1 MIKGS
6 RSSAAGE
13 ETSLSILERLG
24 DPELLGQMTVGQKLL
39 GAVVTAIIGMLVC
52 MVVLAIIM
60 LAIRI
65 MHALMSRKAAPAAE
79 APAVPA
85 APAKAQPEL
94 PDGQCGIAS
103 PCAGKVQ
110 TLNASEGAAVR
121 VGDVLLL
128 MEAGGSLFQ
137 FPAPAAG
144 TVMRL
149 CAAEGDSVEAG
160 QILVILKEKE
170 GSADA

>member
-1 MIKGS
+1 M
-6 RSSAAGE
+6 
-13 ETSLSILERLG
+13 SILERLS
-24 DPELLGQMTVGQKLL
+24 DPELLGQMSVGQKVV
-39 GAVVTAIIGMLVC
+39 GALVTAVIGMLVC

-65 MHALMSRKAAPAAE
+65 MHALMSR
-79 APAVPA
+79 
-85 APAKAQPEL
+85 AKAQPQL
-94 PDGQCGIAS
+94 PDGQCGVAS

-137 FPAPAAG
+137 FPAPAEG
-144 TVMRL
+144 TVMKL
-149 CAAEGDSVEAG
+149 CAAEGESVEAG
-160 QILVILKEKE
+160 QVLVILKEKE
-170 GSADA
+170 GEAHA

>member
-1 MIKGS
+1 MAVPGT
-6 RSSAAGE
+6 AGE
-13 ETSLSILERLG
+13 ETSLSILERLS
-24 DPELLGQMTVGQKLL
+24 DPELLGQMTVGQKLA
-39 GAVVTAIIGMLVC
+39 GALVTAVIGMLVC
-52 MVVLAIIM
+52 MAVLAIIM

-65 MHALMSRKAAPAAE
+65 MHALMSRKAAPE
-79 APAVPA
+79 APAPA
-85 APAKAQPEL
+85 AVTSGPKAQPEL
-94 PDGQCGIAS
+94 PDGQCGVAS

-110 TLNASEGAAVR
+110 ALNASEGAAVR

-137 FPAPAAG
+137 FPAPAEG
-144 TVMRL
+144 TVARL

-160 QILVILKEKE
+160 QVLVILKEME

>member
-1 MIKGS
+1 M
-6 RSSAAGE
+6 
-13 ETSLSILERLG
+13 SILERLS
-24 DPELLGQMTVGQKLL
+24 DPELLGRMSVGQKLL
-39 GAVVTAIIGMLVC
+39 GALVTAVIGMLVC
-52 MVVLAIIM
+52 MLVLTIIM

-65 MHALMSRKAAPAAE
+65 MHALMTRRAEPAGE
-79 APAVPA
+79 KPSEP

-110 TLNASEGAAVR
+110 TLNAADGAAVR
-121 VGDVLLL
+121 AGDVLLL

-144 TVMRL
+144 TVARL
-149 CAAEGDSVEAG
+149 CAAEGDAVEAG
-160 QILVILKEKE
+160 QVLVILKEKE
-170 GSADA
+170 GEADA

>member
-1 MIKGS
+1 M
-6 RSSAAGE
+6 
-13 ETSLSILERLG
+13 SILERLS
-24 DPELLGQMTVGQKLL
+24 DPELLGQMSVGQKVV
-39 GAVVTAIIGMLVC
+39 GALVTAVIGMLVC

-60 LAIRI
+60 LVIRI

-79 APAVPA
+79 APA
-85 APAKAQPEL
+85 PAKAQPEL
-94 PDGQCGIAS
+94 PDGQCGVAS

-137 FPAPAAG
+137 FPAPAEG
-144 TVMRL
+144 TVMKL
-149 CAAEGDSVEAG
+149 CAAEGESVEAG
-160 QILVILKEKE
+160 QVLVILKEKE
-170 GSADA
+170 GEAHA

>member
-1 MIKGS
+1 M
-6 RSSAAGE
+6 
-13 ETSLSILERLG
+13 SILERLS
-24 DPELLGQMTVGQKLL
+24 DPELLGQMSVGQKVV
-39 GAVVTAIIGMLVC
+39 GALVTAVIGMLVC

-65 MHALMSRKAAPAAE
+65 MHALMSRKDAPAAE
-79 APAVPA
+79 VPKAPAA
-85 APAKAQPEL
+85 APAKAQPQL
-94 PDGQCGIAS
+94 PDGQCGVAS

-137 FPAPAAG
+137 FPAPAEG
-144 TVMRL
+144 TVMKL
-149 CAAEGDSVEAG
+149 CAAEGESVEAG
-160 QILVILKEKE
+160 QVLVILKEKE
-170 GSADA
+170 GEAHA

>member
-1 MIKGS
+1 M
-6 RSSAAGE
+6 
-13 ETSLSILERLG
+13 SILERLS
-24 DPELLGQMTVGQKLL
+24 DPELLGQMSVGQKVV
-39 GAVVTAIIGMLVC
+39 GALVTAVIGMLVC

-65 MHALMSRKAAPAAE
+65 MHALMSRKAAPTEAE
-79 APAVPA
+79 AA
-85 APAKAQPEL
+85 AAPVPAKAQPQL
-94 PDGQCGIAS
+94 PDGQCGVAS

-121 VGDVLLL
+121 MGDVLLL
-128 MEAGGSLFQ
+128 MEAGSSLFQ
-137 FPAPAAG
+137 FPAPVAG
-144 TVMRL
+144 TVTKL

-160 QILVILKEKE
+160 QVLVILKEKE

>member
-1 MIKGS
+1 M
-6 RSSAAGE
+6 
-13 ETSLSILERLG
+13 SILERLS
-24 DPELLGQMTVGQKLL
+24 DPELLGQMSVGQKVVGSL
-39 GAVVTAIIGMLVC
+39 VTAVIGMLVC

-65 MHALMSRKAAPAAE
+65 MHALMSRKDAPAAE
-79 APAVPA
+79 VPEAPAAV
-85 APAKAQPEL
+85 PAKAQPQL
-94 PDGQCGIAS
+94 PDGQCGAS

-137 FPAPAAG
+137 FPAPAEG
-144 TVMRL
+144 TVMKL
-149 CAAEGDSVEAG
+149 CAAEGESVEAG
-160 QILVILKEKE
+160 LVLVILKEKE
-170 GSADA
+170 GEAHA

>member
-1 MIKGS
+1 M
-6 RSSAAGE
+6 
-13 ETSLSILERLG
+13 SILERLS
-24 DPELLGQMTVGQKLL
+24 DPELLGQMSVGQKVL
-39 GAVVTAIIGMLVC
+39 GALVTAVIGMLVC

-65 MHALMSRKAAPAAE
+65 MHALMSRKDAPAAE
-79 APAVPA
+79 AP

-94 PDGQCGIAS
+94 PDGQCGVAS

-137 FPAPAAG
+137 FPAPAEG
-144 TVMRL
+144 TVMKL
-149 CAAEGDSVEAG
+149 CAAEGESVEAG
-160 QILVILKEKE
+160 QVLVILKEKE
-170 GSADA
+170 GEAHA

>member
-1 MIKGS
+1 M
-6 RSSAAGE
+6 
-13 ETSLSILERLG
+13 SILERLS
-24 DPELLGQMTVGQKLL
+24 DPELLGQMSVGQKVL
-39 GAVVTAIIGMLVC
+39 GALVTAVIGMLVC

-65 MHALMSRKAAPAAE
+65 MHALMSRKDAPAAE
-79 APAVPA
+79 VPEAPAA
-85 APAKAQPEL
+85 APAKAQPQL
-94 PDGQCGIAS
+94 PDGQCGVAS

-137 FPAPAAG
+137 FPAPAEG
-144 TVMRL
+144 TVMKL
-149 CAAEGDSVEAG
+149 CAAEGESVEAG
-160 QILVILKEKE
+160 QVLVILKEKE
-170 GSADA
+170 GEPHA

>member
-1 MIKGS
+1 M
-6 RSSAAGE
+6 
-13 ETSLSILERLG
+13 SILERLS
-24 DPELLGQMTVGQKLL
+24 DPELLRQMTTGQKIA
-39 GAVVTAIIGMLVC
+39 GALVTAVIGMLVC

-65 MHALMSRKAAPAAE
+65 MHALMSRKAAPEAE
-79 APAVPA
+79 VPA
-85 APAKAQPEL
+85 APAAPARAQPQL

-110 TLNASEGAAVR
+110 ALNAGEGAAVR

-144 TVMRL
+144 TVLKL
-149 CAAEGDSVEAG
+149 CAAEGDAVEAG
-160 QILVILKEKE
+160 QVLVILKEKE